1 MIVIVGASKG
11 LGKELSNI
19 FHKKKLLLI
28 SRSKIQLENPEH
40 KSLTEDINNLE
51 FSMIDAII
59 GDNKIEGVFFVVG
72 KIYKNDNFNLSE
84 KEVSDII
91 KTNFASVVRLSEKF
105 ISYGKL
111 EDNCLLCYCSSVST
125 FLPRGKQAIYC
136 ASKTALNSYYYSLN
150 AHLDKGIK
158 RIRTALLI
166 LGYMDTEMSKDV
178 KTFLPK
184 KNPKE
189 IALIIFKKFHNLN
202 GKYYIP
208 FYWFF
213 IDITLKLIPRYVKK
227 KLFNIL
233 EI

>member
-72 KIYKNDNFNLSE
+72 KIYKNYNFNLSE

-158 RIRTALLI
+158 RIRTAFGL
-166 LGYMDTEMSKDV
+166 
-178 KTFLPK
+178 
-184 KNPKE
+184 
-189 IALIIFKKFHNLN
+189 
-202 GKYYIP
+202 
-208 FYWFF
+208 
-213 IDITLKLIPRYVKK
+213 
-227 KLFNIL
+227 
-233 EI
+233 